1 MFYENDF
8 CTIKNKGD
16 KYLFERKKKRREKNV
31 LGDIVEE
38 LINKYSEGEMLF
50 DYVDTLETFINNLD
64 SEPGKSG
71 ASYDMLQDFINCI
84 VSQHYMLGDYKKTFY
99 CANFKNI
106 LVFNNEFYIFM
117 GNQTLKEN
125 HGAQGVGIDDI
136 GLGIVDFNL
145 RNKCLITKQML
156 SILKLNEG
164 YINPPEINRLIA
176 EGDAEG
182 DAEGGAEG
190 DSVGDDFVSKH
201 LFNYNLGIILF
212 SFLFGKDLFK
222 SDTNVSYETLIKN
235 MQSINYTK
243 AFYLIQRCL
252 DDDPDMRALLY
263 V

>member
-16 KYLFERKKKRREKNV
+16 KYLFERKQKRREKNV
-31 LGDIVEE
+31 LGDVVET
-38 LINKYSEGEMLF
+38 LIDKYSEGEMLF

-64 SEPGKSG
+64 CEPGKSG
-71 ASYDMLQDFINCI
+71 ASYDMLQNFINCI

-117 GNQTLKEN
+117 GNQTLREK
-125 HGAQGVGIDDI
+125 HDAPGVGIDDI

-145 RNKCLITKQML
+145 KNKCLITKQML
-156 SILKLNEG
+156 SILKLNKS

-176 EGDAEG
+176 EGGAG
-182 DAEGGAEG
+182 DEGGAGAE
-190 DSVGDDFVSKH
+190 GDDFVSKH

-212 SFLFGKDLFK
+212 SFLFGNDLFK